1 MKKLIIL
8 LSVTFFLAGC
18 VDTTGLSS
26 LTSKTPRGDP
36 NANVVVTE
44 FSDFECPACRTTHV
58 ITTQPLLEKYGTKIR
73 FDFKQ
78 FPLLTIH
85 ELALPLAEAS
95 ECAADQ
101 GKFWEFVDMVYEQ
114 QLAMDK
120 EQKKVASSDIATWA
134 QSLGLN
140 MEVFG
145 RCTASHIKKAAVLAE
160 FEEGRKLNVGGTP
173 TFFVNGKQL
182 EQNDLAS
189 VSAAINAALAVD
201 GTRKL

>member
-1 MKKLIIL
+1 MKKLLAL

-18 VDTTGLSS
+18 VDTTGLSA

-120 EQKKVASSDIATWA
+120 EQKKVASSDITTWA

-145 RCTASHIKKAAVLAE
+145 RCTASNIKKKAVLAE
-160 FEEGRKLNVGGTP
+160 FEEGRKLDVQGTP
-173 TFFVNGKQL
+173 TFFVNGKKI

-189 VSAAINAALAVD
+189 VSAAVDAALAVEA
-201 GTRKL
+201 GRKL